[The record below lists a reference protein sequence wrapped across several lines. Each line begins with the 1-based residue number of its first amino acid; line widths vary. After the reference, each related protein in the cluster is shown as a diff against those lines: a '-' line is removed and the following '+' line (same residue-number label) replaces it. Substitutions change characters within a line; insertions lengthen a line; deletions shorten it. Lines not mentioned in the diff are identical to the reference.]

1 MTHPNEELLREG
13 YAAFAEG
20 DVDTVMGLFADD
32 IKWHVSGRSMVSGDY
47 KGKEEVGAFFGKM
60 NELSNGTFRVE
71 LRDVLANDDHG
82 AVLLRETAQREGKSI
97 DSNHVH
103 VWRLRDGK
111 AAEFWDYPSD
121 QKTDEEFWS

>member
-1 MTHPNEELLREG
+1 MTHPNEDLLRKG

-32 IKWHVSGRSMVSGDY
+32 IKWHVSGESLISGDY
-47 KGKEEVGAFFGKM
+47 KGKEEVGAFFGKL
-60 NELSNGTFRVE
+60 NELSNGTFRIE

-82 AVLLRETAQREGKSI
+82 AVLLRETAQREGRSI

-111 AAEFWDYPSD
+111 AALPC
-121 QKTDEEFWS
+121 KGC